1 MRLSTSC
8 LPISKNCCIVP
19 DEAAEDQ
26 VSGTHVKDFLL
37 GRIGRKH
44 AVELELLLP
53 NQQLVVSIIHVYAG
67 PLASLPRLLELNPN
81 EGSHSYCDS
90 YGAGILYIG
99 LEYSRGLPGSTA
111 HERNLLDSSQG
122 CHPS

>member
-1 MRLSTSC
+1 MRLSTSS
-8 LPISKNCCIVP
+8 LSIGKNGCIVP
-19 DEAAEDQ
+19 DEAPEDQ
-26 VSGTHVKDFLL
+26 VSGAHVKDFLL

-44 AVELELLLP
+44 AVKLELLLS

-90 YGAGILYIG
+90 YRAGILNIMRKTMG
-99 LEYSRGLPGSTA
+99 LLGSTT
-111 HERNLLDSSQG
+111 HERNLQDSSRE